1 MITIGT
7 GSLRILLAAASL
19 VAGASVSLPAQAA
32 PGPESIAGPAS
43 LPAVSEGVGSIAAPA
58 ATLAM
63 ETGEEG
69 FDPEDA
75 AGLQFMV
82 QEEKLAHDLYLAFSE
97 RWGFPV
103 FERIAASETAHQ
115 AAVARLLSVYGVD
128 NPVATAGVGVFADP
142 GLQAL
147 NDELLAEGTGS
158 VEAALRAAIRVEETD
173 IGDLEVRLAA
183 TDDARIQQV
192 YASLLRGSNRH
203 LQAFSRQSVS
213 GAGNAPAWPQAG
225 QSEGSQGRGG
235 RGGRWSK

>member
-1 MITIGT
+1 MTTT
-7 GSLRILLAAASL
+7 GSGTLRILIAAASL
-19 VAGASVSLPAQAA
+19 VAGGSVSLPAQAA

-43 LPAVSEGVGSIAAPA
+43 LPTVSEGVGSIAAPA
-58 ATLAM
+58 ASLALV
-63 ETGEEG
+63 TGDRG

-97 RWGFPV
+97 RWGLPV
-103 FERIAASETAHQ
+103 FERIAASETVHQ
-115 AAVARLLSVYGVD
+115 AAVARLLSAYGVD
-128 NPVATAGVGVFADP
+128 NPVATAGEGVFADP
-142 GLQAL
+142 GLQGL
-147 NDELLAEGTGS
+147 YDQLLAEGSGS

-213 GAGNAPAWPQAG
+213 GAGIAPAWPQAG
-225 QSEGSQGRGG
+225 PSGGSQGRAG
-235 RGGRWSK
+235 RGGRWSH